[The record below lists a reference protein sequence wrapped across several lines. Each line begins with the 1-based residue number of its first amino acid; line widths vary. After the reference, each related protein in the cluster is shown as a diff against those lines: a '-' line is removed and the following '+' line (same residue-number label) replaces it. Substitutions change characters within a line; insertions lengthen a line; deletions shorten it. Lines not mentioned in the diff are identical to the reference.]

1 MITINV
7 NNNSVKIN
15 ILNAMT
21 RLNKKNASTDSD
33 LQINALIKNLKS
45 KEKKTIIIP
54 TSNGF
59 EILEI
64 ILGRILH
71 CK

>member
-1 MITINV
+1 
-7 NNNSVKIN
+7 
-15 ILNAMT
+15 MT

-45 KEKKTIIIP
+45 KEKKKTIIIP